1 MGCVEPVCGTL
12 MCPSSARQTVGNEAS
27 QTVHW
32 KDHTVCL
39 TFHPARM
46 LCGLSVRSSV
56 SMAFTGN
63 KRPRMAS
70 SRLNVDSPR
79 LTIYLEFAPDSRRW
93 WINTVGSAKG
103 ARHMHAEAWGHN
115 QCNHHASN
123 AASISRLM
131 DSINKRPL
139 VLYCRVQHVL
149 LQCHQYNI
157 DLIIPHPCSAGLEP
171 EIPLL
176 FIP

>member
-1 MGCVEPVCGTL
+1 MCGASLQHSNVSFQRQADSGKWSKPNSSLKRPHSELDPSPGSHSLWPV
-12 MCPSSARQTVGNEAS
+12 SSVLRVHGIYRKQTATDGFLKIKC
-27 QTVHW
+27 W
-32 KDHTVCL
+32 
-39 TFHPARM
+39 
-46 LCGLSVRSSV
+46 LSATDNLPRVRSWQQEMV
-56 SMAFTGN
+56 N
-63 KRPRMAS
+63 KHSGLRER
-70 SRLNVDSPR
+70 
-79 LTIYLEFAPDSRRW
+79 
-93 WINTVGSAKG
+93 G
-103 ARHMHAEAWGHN
+103 RHMHTEAWGHN

-139 VLYCRVQHVL
+139 VLYRRVQHVL